1 MRRNS
6 FFIVGPVCRGKAWK
20 SSRSQGALKTNRN
33 WTRVGLTAACGSRLA
48 HRRDAVKLHG
58 ILPAMSDGGKLDL
71 EFMAVAIDEARGA
84 ALAEEVPIGAAVV
97 VDGRVIARAG
107 NRTLRDG
114 DPTAHAE
121 MVTLRAA
128 AQEIGNHRLLGA
140 TMFVTLEPC
149 AMCAG
154 AMIQARIARLVYG
167 ADDPK
172 GGAVRSCFE
181 VLRHPRLN
189 HQVEVT
195 AGVQA
200 EEAATLLRDFF
211 AVRRGAKT

>member
-1 MRRNS
+1 
-6 FFIVGPVCRGKAWK
+6 
-20 SSRSQGALKTNRN
+20 
-33 WTRVGLTAACGSRLA
+33 
-48 HRRDAVKLHG
+48 VKLRV
-58 ILPAMSDGGKLDL
+58 ILAAMSDSGELDL
-71 EFMAVAIDEARGA
+71 ELMGVALDEARAA
-84 ALAEEVPIGAAVV
+84 ALADEVPIGAAVV

-121 MVTLRAA
+121 MVALRAA

-154 AMIQARIARLVYG
+154 AMIQARIARVVYG

-181 VLRHPRLN
+181 VLNHPRLN
-189 HQVEVT
+189 HQVQVT
-195 AGVQA
+195 SGYLA
-200 EEAATLLRDFF
+200 EESAAMLREFF
-211 AVRRGAKT
+211 AARRGGK

>member
-1 MRRNS
+1 
-6 FFIVGPVCRGKAWK
+6 
-20 SSRSQGALKTNRN
+20 
-33 WTRVGLTAACGSRLA
+33 
-48 HRRDAVKLHG
+48 
-58 ILPAMSDGGKLDL
+58 MSDGGELDWEL
-71 EFMAVAIDEARGA
+71 MGVALDEARGA
-84 ALAEEVPIGAAVV
+84 ALADEVPIGAAVV
-97 VDGRVIARAG
+97 VDGRVIACAG

-121 MVTLRAA
+121 MVALRAA

-154 AMIQARIARLVYG
+154 AMIQARIARVVYG

-181 VLRHPRLN
+181 VLNHPRLN
-189 HQVEVT
+189 HQVQVT
-195 AGVQA
+195 AGILA
-200 EEAATLLRDFF
+200 EESAALLREFF
-211 AVRRGAKT
+211 AVRRGAKRSDVTWDEGLQRP

>member
-1 MRRNS
+1 MRRLPVPSPGTNKTGGPACYSASMSENS
-6 FFIVGPVCRGKAWK
+6 E
-20 SSRSQGALKTNRN
+20 
-33 WTRVGLTAACGSRLA
+33 
-48 HRRDAVKLHG
+48 
-58 ILPAMSDGGKLDL
+58 LDL
-71 EFMAVAIDEARGA
+71 ELMGVALDQARDA
-84 ALAEEVPIGAAVV
+84 ALADEVPIGATVV
-97 VDGRVIARAG
+97 ADGQVIACAG

-121 MVTLRAA
+121 MVALRAA

-154 AMIQARIARLVYG
+154 AMIQARIARLVYA

-181 VLRHPRLN
+181 VLSHPRLN

-195 AGVQA
+195 AGVMA
-200 EEAATLLRDFF
+200 EASVALLREFF
-211 AVRRGAKT
+211 AARRGTK